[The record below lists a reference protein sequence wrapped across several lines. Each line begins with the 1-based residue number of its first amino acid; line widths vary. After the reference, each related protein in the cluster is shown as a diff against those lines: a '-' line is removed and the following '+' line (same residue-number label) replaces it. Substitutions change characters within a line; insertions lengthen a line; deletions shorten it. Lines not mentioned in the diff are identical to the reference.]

1 MAAQCFVLVV
11 NRRGGGRGEG
21 DRIFCNRRTKFTETN
36 PHAVLVDQ
44 SLVLTPGCREATGVR
59 GSASNDSL
67 LKLPSFVA
75 VISL

>member
-1 MAAQCFVLVV
+1 MLSV

-21 DRIFCNRRTKFTETN
+21 DRIFCNRRTKVTETN

-44 SLVLTPGCREATGVR
+44 SLLLTPGFRETTGVR
-59 GSASNDSL
+59 GSASKDSL
-67 LKLPSFVA
+67 LKLHSFVA